1 MLVALKDVRQI
12 KRQTLRYA
20 CRFKRCNGSVYQLLL
35 FIHILLSFIF
45 ILGIEIT
52 YKLDEKINGFMQLH
66 PTGS

>member
-1 MLVALKDVRQI
+1 MLVALKDITV
-12 KRQTLRYA
+12 
-20 CRFKRCNGSVYQLLL
+20 VYINYYCL
-35 FIHILLSFIF
+35 FTILLLSFIF